1 MSNAEQDKYLFY
13 VLGGPGTGKTKI
25 MSFISGD
32 NAASISGT
40 REFEF
45 LLNKISMLDFD
56 SITLDSIKDKM
67 LKSFTNVS
75 QHPHPEK
82 TNARIAKYKSI
93 RKEDFYQSLGKSAH
107 IYMDDHGDI
116 SAQDREFLAAA
127 KNAGYKVILIH
138 VTVKPEEYLRRQ
150 YELGKKYNYDPM
162 RHINWALMIFK
173 AGESAFSRLA
183 PVADQAFILE
193 RNGEDNFIAHR
204 INAAGKSSPKALNK
218 NAAWKNVKLRTIRK
232 QSHKYGP

>member
-1 MSNAEQDKYLFY
+1 MSDAQDKYLFY

-32 NAASISGT
+32 NAASLSGA

-45 LLNKISMLDFD
+45 LLNKISMLNFD
-56 SITLDSIKDKM
+56 SITLDSITGKM
-67 LKSFTNVS
+67 VAAFTNAS

-82 TNARIAKYKSI
+82 TAGQIGKYKTI

-116 SAQDREFLAAA
+116 SKQDREFLAAA
-127 KNAGYKVILIH
+127 KNAGYKVILVH
-138 VTVKPEEYLRRQ
+138 VTVKPDEYLRRQ
-150 YELGKKYNYDPM
+150 YELGKTYSYDPM
-162 RHINWALMIFK
+162 KHIDWALKVFK

-183 PVADQAFILE
+183 PMADKAFILE
-193 RNGEDNFIAHR
+193 RNGESNFIAHR
-204 INAAGKSSPKALNK
+204 IDSAEKLNK
-218 NAAWKNVKLRTIRK
+218 KTAWKNVKLRAIRK
-232 QSHKYGP
+232 QSKKYGP